1 MRSSIFGLTIAPLM
15 LFFLCGCNTVAI
27 TGRTQLNVI
36 SDSELIASANQNF
49 AQFMNAA
56 NSKGAIMKSTD
67 SPEAANAIN
76 VVNRVS
82 NKIIDA
88 AGLRSKYDWQ
98 VSVIKS
104 NVANAFVMPNGK
116 IVVYTGILP
125 VVKTEA
131 GLAAVIGHE
140 VAHVVAHHSA
150 ERASQVRLTKTVINT
165 LDAAAAAKNPENR
178 ALMAAAL
185 GLGAQYG
192 ILLPYSRS
200 HESEADRIGQIYMA
214 KAGYDPAEAIAVWV
228 RMAANSKQSRLE
240 FSSTHPSE
248 VTRQVQLKQWL
259 PEAQMYY
266 VDRARALP
274 SNLTEIRTARIEAE
288 EKNAL
293 APIAFQPE
301 INEGYWYKARALL
314 TGNETNYQYKKYE
327 TCDAGNCMMVSSSTN
342 TKRILTSDFRIVSQE
357 NQNGMQTKFTP
368 PLQQIKFPLKVGTA
382 WEDVVEVGTSD
393 GKKRSAMFKSQVVAY
408 EPVAVPAGNFMGY
421 KIITSTN
428 GVKASEVWYVSEVRG
443 LAKAT
448 SFGAQG
454 ESVTVLIDFQK
465 SDDIAG
471 DFSTSK

>member
-1 MRSSIFGLTIAPLM
+1 MRSSIFSFTIAPLM
-15 LFFLCGCNTVAI
+15 FFFLYGCNTVAI

-36 SDSELIASANQNF
+36 SESELIASANQNF

-67 SPEAANAIN
+67 SQEAANTIN

-125 VVKTEA
+125 VLKSEA

-165 LDAAAAAKNPENR
+165 LDAAATAKNPENR

-192 ILLPYSRS
+192 IILPYTRS

-259 PEAQMYY
+259 PEAQLYY
-266 VDRARALP
+266 ADRARALP
-274 SNLTEIRTARIEAE
+274 SNLTEIRTARIEF
-288 EKNAL
+288 EKKMRWHQLLYNQKLMKAIGIKQNL
-293 APIAFQPE
+293 FQPVMKQ
-301 INEGYWYKARALL
+301 I
-314 TGNETNYQYKKYE
+314 TN
-327 TCDAGNCMMVSSSTN
+327 
-342 TKRILTSDFRIVSQE
+342 I
-357 NQNGMQTKFTP
+357 QNMK
-368 PLQQIKFPLKVGTA
+368 
-382 WEDVVEVGTSD
+382 
-393 GKKRSAMFKSQVVAY
+393 
-408 EPVAVPAGNFMGY
+408 PA
-421 KIITSTN
+421 TL
-428 GVKASEVWYVSEVRG
+428 V
-443 LAKAT
+443 
-448 SFGAQG
+448 
-454 ESVTVLIDFQK
+454 
-465 SDDIAG
+465 IA
-471 DFSTSK
+471 